1 MKAGTQTITA
11 RLRSDSFQLLNGTGL
26 LVHNINYPTA
36 DGTANQVVTTD
47 GAGQYHTADITLA
60 VQVGLHRRHK
70 LILH

>member
-11 RLRSDSFQLLNGTGL
+11 RLRSDSLQLLNGTGL

-47 GAGQYHTADITLA
+47 GAGQLVHSTIQQKY
-60 VQVGLHRRHK
+60 K
-70 LILH
+70 